1 MKRVKSIG
9 AVALAMGLAALWAGS
24 VQAQLT
30 KIHVGYSAISGDQLP
45 ALHSDRPDV
54 RLAAIPRSKK
64 ERRHAQEGVTI
75 RCDLVS
81 SNGLGA
87 CPA

>member
-30 KIHVGYSAISGDQLP
+30 KIHVGYSALEDILIVGMRGRELMMMGL
-45 ALHSDRPDV
+45 AVCMHLRP
-54 RLAAIPRSKK
+54 
-64 ERRHAQEGVTI
+64 
-75 RCDLVS
+75 
-81 SNGLGA
+81 
-87 CPA
+87 